1 MKGML
6 TMLAVDVFLSVVK
19 GKKEKKNDDDDD
31 DDDDDERKR
40 RRETIEVQAFD
51 IYALGRLE

>member
-1 MKGML
+1 
-6 TMLAVDVFLSVVK
+6 MLAVDVFLSVVK
-19 GKKEKKNDDDDD
+19 GKKEKKN